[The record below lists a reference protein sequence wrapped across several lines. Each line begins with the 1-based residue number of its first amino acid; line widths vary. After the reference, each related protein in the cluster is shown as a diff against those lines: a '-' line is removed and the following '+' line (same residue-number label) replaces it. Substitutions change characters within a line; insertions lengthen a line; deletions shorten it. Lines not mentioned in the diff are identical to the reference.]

1 MVYTLMKIDKKIDTV
16 ILLPRTQYRKHDAM
30 VDVDLLSNFHP
41 VILPLN
47 SDLSILTQCSL

>member
-1 MVYTLMKIDKKIDTV
+1 
-16 ILLPRTQYRKHDAM
+16 M

-47 SDLSILTQCSL
+47 TDLSILTQCSL